1 LAGSLTDVKKDIN
14 YHLKTIR
21 ENAVDVISEEEIRAK
36 LKDCSDKDRPLI
48 LKIGFD
54 PTAPDIH
61 LGHTVLLRK
70 LRKLQDLGHKVFL
83 LIGDFTARIGDPSGK
98 TALRPV
104 LTDKEIKANASTYT
118 GQAFKILDKKMTTVV
133 KNSDW
138 YKDMEITDFL
148 SLLSLYTLARMLERD
163 DFSSRLR
170 ENRPLTMLEMAY
182 PLIQG
187 YDSCKLKADIEFG
200 GTDQKFNLIVGRHL
214 QEAFG
219 QEPQAVV
226 TMPILVGLDG
236 KNKMSKSL
244 GNYIGIT
251 ESPQSMFG
259 KVMSISDE
267 VMWEYF
273 RLLTDEDI
281 SKVKAM
287 HPKEAKLSLAEIIV
301 TDYHGDAAA
310 GKAREEFERVF
321 SKGEV
326 PADMPVCPTGSND
339 LIIVEEAPK
348 HKLVKSKNEVRRL
361 MNQGAIY
368 TVNPEDGALTPLKD
382 EKIPLGPQGV
392 IVKIGKKI
400 FAKFVR

>member
-1 LAGSLTDVKKDIN
+1 MNKELTH
-14 YHLKTIR
+14 HLEAIKQ
-21 ENAVDVISEEEIRAK
+21 NAVDSIVEAEITEK
-36 LKDCSDKDRPLI
+36 LKKSLHENKPLK

-70 LRKLQDLGHKVFL
+70 LRKLQDLGHKVYL
-83 LIGDFTARIGDPSGK
+83 LIGDFTAKIGDPSGK

-104 LTDKEIKANASTYT
+104 LTDKEIKSNASTYT
-118 GQAFKILDKKMTTVV
+118 NQAFKILDKKKTEVV

-138 YKDMEITDFL
+138 FKDMKTADFL
-148 SLLSLYTLARMLERD
+148 SLLSLYTVARMLERD
-163 DFSSRLR
+163 DFSQRLK
-170 ENRPLTMLEMAY
+170 ENRPLTMLETVY

-187 YDSCKLKADIEFG
+187 YDSCKLEADIEFG

-214 QEAFG
+214 QQALG
-219 QEPQAVV
+219 QEPQAVI

-251 ESPQSMFG
+251 ESPKSMFG

-267 VMWEYF
+267 VMWDYF
-273 RLLTDEDI
+273 RLLTDE
-281 SKVKAM
+281 SLSEVKKM
-287 HPKEAKLSLAEIIV
+287 HPKEAKLRLARKIV
-301 TDYHGDAAA
+301 SDYHSADS
-310 GKAREEFERVF
+310 ARKESDEFERVF
-321 SKGEV
+321 SKRAV
-326 PADMPVCPTGSND
+326 PSDILVCHTGSSH
-339 LIIVEEAPK
+339 LFIIEQATQ

-368 TVNPEDGALTPLKD
+368 VVSPEDGSLTPLKS
-382 EKIPLGPQGV
+382 EKMPLDPQGV
-392 IVKIGKKI
+392 TVKIGKKI
-400 FAKFVR
+400 FVKFVS